1 MGIAEK
7 TVKNKNNKI
16 KRANVTILNYSK
28 REDYI
33 TITLD
38 IDQSIE
44 PQMRPRVGNFKNIYD
59 PLKKYKEI
67 LREKVTEVLANNKI
81 TIEMNEN
88 KYIESKIILTK
99 TPPNTFSKKQ
109 KLDALIGN
117 LKFNKKPDIDNCVKT
132 IYDSLEGIFFFND
145 SQIISETFN
154 KRYDIEGHTEICFII
169 YDQPKSTGRL
179 TKKELQQY
187 PEEIVNYINNT

>member
-16 KRANVTILNYSK
+16 KRAKVTILNYSK
-28 REDYI
+28 RKDYV

-81 TIEMNEN
+81 TIEMNED
-88 KYIESKIILTK
+88 KYIESEIILTK

-109 KLDALIGN
+109 KLNALIGN

-145 SQIISETFN
+145 SQIVSETFN
-154 KRYDIEGHTEICFII
+154 KKYGIEGHTEIRFTI